1 MNTGFTSMICG
12 ATAALL
18 IASTGVAHAGPDTD
32 KDDATGFSI
41 EGSVRV
47 RGEALDGQVRPNAAE
62 SDAIVSSR
70 TLILA
75 RYDFGGFHVVGE
87 IDDARGYGQ
96 DDRSTTSSADINA
109 LEPIQAY
116 LGVELGEIAGQKGTG
131 VLRLGRFTFESG
143 SGRLIERSDAS
154 NSPVTFLGANFDWS
168 SARGDRVNL
177 YLTQPF
183 DRLPTAAAE
192 IRDNAVELDRT
203 GSGLRLGGA
212 SFTRARLVAGAN
224 AEMFG
229 IWLDEKDSAGRA
241 TRDRNLFTFGGRL
254 NRVPTKGKFDFDVD
268 GAVQHGTTRGS
279 TSASDVTD
287 RRVRAG
293 MVHAELGYT
302 FPKGWTPRVVLLLD
316 YASGDTPEAA
326 YHRFDPLFGSRR
338 GDFGPNGLY
347 GPLSRSNIIS
357 PGIGLEGKPNKAWD
371 FSIKA
376 RKLWLASATDSF
388 GATGVRDASGATG
401 RDAGAQVEARVR
413 YWVVPKRV
421 RIEGGAAWLAKGSFL
436 TDAPNAPDTGDMRF
450 GYLAVTTSF

>member
-1 MNTGFTSMICG
+1 MNTRFTTRLGTATLALMIG
-12 ATAALL
+12 TA
-18 IASTGVAHAGPDTD
+18 GVAHAGPDTD
-32 KDDATGFSI
+32 DDRGFSI

-47 RGEALDGQVRPNAAE
+47 RAEVVDGQARSTAAE
-62 SDAIVSSR
+62 SDAIISSR

-75 RYDFGGFHVVGE
+75 RYNFGGLHVVGE

-96 DDRSTTSSADINA
+96 DVRSSASSADINA

-116 LGVELGEIAGQKGTG
+116 LGVELGEIAGQKGKG

-154 NSPVTFLGANFDWS
+154 NSPVTFLGANFDWR
-168 SARGDRVNL
+168 SARGDRVNV

-203 GSGLRLGGA
+203 GPGLRLGGA

-224 AEMFG
+224 AEVFG

-254 NRVPTKGKFDFDVD
+254 NRIPTKGKFDFDVD
-268 GAVQHGTTRGS
+268 GALQHGTTRGS
-279 TSASDVTD
+279 TSGSDVTD

-302 FPKGWTPRVVLLLD
+302 FPKGWTPRVALLLD

-326 YHRFDPLFGSRR
+326 YHRFDALFGSRR

-347 GPLSRSNIIS
+347 GPLSRSNIVS
-357 PGIGLEGKPNKAWD
+357 PGIAVEGKPSKAWD
-371 FSIKA
+371 VSVKA

-388 GATGVRDASGATG
+388 GVTGVRDASGATG
-401 RDAGAQVEARVR
+401 RDAGAQVEGRVR
-413 YWVVPKRV
+413 YWAVPKRV
-421 RIEGGAAWLAKGSFL
+421 RIEGGAAWLAKGDFL
-436 TDAPNAPDTGDMRF
+436 TNAPNAPATGDMRF

>member
-1 MNTGFTSMICG
+1 MNTRFTTIRRA
-12 ATAALL
+12 ATLALL
-18 IASTGVAHAGPDTD
+18 IGTAGVAHAGPG
-32 KDDATGFSI
+32 KDEAGGFSI

-47 RGEALDGQVRPNAAE
+47 RGEALEGQVRPNAAE
-62 SDAIVSSR
+62 SDAMVSFR

-75 RYDFGGFHVVGE
+75 RYDFGGVHVVGE

-96 DDRSTTSSADINA
+96 NDRSTVSNADINSM
-109 LEPIQAY
+109 EPIQAY
-116 LGVELGEIAGQKGTG
+116 LGIELGKIAGQKGKG
-131 VLRLGRFTFESG
+131 LLRLGRFTFESG

-154 NSPVTFLGANFDWS
+154 NSPVSFLGANFDWS
-168 SARGDRVNL
+168 SARGDRVHV

-183 DRLPTAAAE
+183 ERLPTAAADL
-192 IRDNAVELDRT
+192 RDNKFELDRT
-203 GSGLRLGGA
+203 GPGLRLGGA
-212 SFTRARLVAGAN
+212 SFTRAKLVAGAN
-224 AEMFG
+224 AEVFG
-229 IWLDEKDSAGRA
+229 IWLDEKDSVGRA

-254 NRVPTKGKFDFDVD
+254 NRVPTKGKVDFDID
-268 GAVQHGTTRGS
+268 GAVQHGTARAS
-279 TSASDVTD
+279 TSGSDVTD

-302 FPKGWTPRVVLLLD
+302 FPKGWTPRVALLLD

-347 GPLSRSNIIS
+347 GPLSRSNIVS
-357 PGIGLEGKPNKAWD
+357 PGIAVEGKPNKDWD

-388 GATGVRDASGATG
+388 GATNVRDASGATG
-401 RDAGAQVEARVR
+401 RDAGAQVEGRVR
-413 YWVVPKRV
+413 YWAVPKRV
-421 RIEGGAAWLAKGSFL
+421 RIEGGAAWLAKGDFL
-436 TDAPNAPDTGDMRF
+436 TTAPNAPATGDTRF

>member
-1 MNTGFTSMICG
+1 MNTGFTSLLSG
-12 ATAALL
+12 AALALL
-18 IASTGVAHAGPDTD
+18 IGNVGVAHAGPD
-32 KDDATGFSI
+32 KDADARGFSI

-47 RGEALDGQVRPNAAE
+47 RAEALDGQVRPNAAE
-62 SDAIVSSR
+62 SDAIISSR

-96 DDRSTTSSADINA
+96 DVRSTTSSADINA

-116 LGVELGEIAGQKGTG
+116 LGIELGHIAGQKGKG

-143 SGRLIERSDAS
+143 SGRLVERSDAS

-183 DRLPTAAAE
+183 DRLPTAAAAL
-192 IRDNAVELDRT
+192 RDNSVELDRT
-203 GSGLRLGGA
+203 GPGLRYGGA
-212 SFTRARLVAGAN
+212 SFTRARAVAGASL
-224 AEMFG
+224 EVFG
-229 IWLDEKDSAGRA
+229 MWLDEKDSAGRA

-254 NRVPTKGKFDFDVD
+254 NRVPAKGRFDVD
-268 GAVQHGTTRGS
+268 IDGAIQHGTARAS
-279 TSASDVTD
+279 TSGADVTD

-302 FPKGWTPRVVLLLD
+302 FAKGWTPRVALLLD
-316 YASGDTPEAA
+316 YATGDTPAA
-326 YHRFDPLFGSRR
+326 EYNRFDPLFGSRR

-347 GPLSRSNIIS
+347 GPLSRSNIVS
-357 PGIGLEGKPNKAWD
+357 PGIAIEGKPDKNWD

-388 GATGVRDASGATG
+388 GATNVRDASGATG
-401 RDAGAQVEARVR
+401 RDAGAQVEGRVR
-413 YWVVPKRV
+413 YWAVPKRV
-421 RIEGGAAWLAKGSFL
+421 RVEAGAAWLAKGSFL
-436 TDAPNAPDTGDMRF
+436 TDAPNAPATGDMRF